1 MSWVGGLRARAW
13 LLLSGRKAEAR
24 MDEEFRFHVEMEIDK
39 RVREGMDPAEARRQ
53 ALIAFGGV
61 ERHKEMM
68 RDGRGGRWL
77 GDFLRD
83 VRFAIRAAA
92 KDRGFTFMAALIIA
106 VGVGATTAVFT
117 LVNAVLLRPLP
128 VPAPERLYALTESRV
143 GAVAQSYDGTALP
156 YARYVA
162 YRDATTA
169 VFSGLAAQRSV
180 SFALRAGGETTSV
193 RGALTSGNYFG
204 VLEVHPALGRFFTA
218 DDDDAV
224 VLSNAMWR
232 DRFGSD
238 PAVVG
243 RTIWLDGLALPV
255 VGVAPPGF
263 VGTNPMQRVDL
274 WVPIVAARRAQGLT
288 SMASWMF
295 LFGRLG
301 PGVPVARADALVDAV
316 AKRVPPNEPQSRVHG
331 ARLESMNGLFRG
343 DARTMVGK
351 LLAMILCAAALVL
364 LIACANVAGMLSARG
379 VSRRREVAIRR
390 AIGAGR
396 GRLIRQ
402 LLTESALLAVIGG
415 AGGVLIAETGA
426 RLAKA
431 TNLFG
436 TVDVTPDLRVLG
448 FALAL
453 TSVTAVLFGLLPAL
467 QTSRPDVVGSLKDGG
482 WRGGTRS
489 GTGRSV
495 FVAGQLALAI
505 CLLVLAGL
513 FVHSF
518 QRASNVALGYDPGG
532 VVVATTDLG
541 PRGYDEAR
549 GRAFYSALE
558 EGVRALPGVESA
570 ALAQYAL
577 LGAYSGN
584 DMRNTESG
592 SDERYES
599 GVGQVRVDTAFL
611 STVRMPIVAG
621 RGFTK
626 EDARGAPLVAIVNE
640 SLARRFWP
648 GQRAVGKS
656 VRTMGKE
663 MRVVGVVRDGLYDFR
678 AVGLPA
684 GFALFPFAQ
693 QYARQMT
700 LHVRLYP
707 NTRPAEVI
715 RGIRGVV
722 RSLDPDVA
730 VQDAGPLS
738 VPASRVLEPQRLLS
752 LFLTLFGLVGILLS
766 GLGVFG
772 TLSFQ
777 VAQRSREFGIRV
789 ALGAPRHSVVSSVVR
804 RTAAVGVVGAG
815 IGLVAS
821 AGAAVVLHRFL
832 YGVGVVDPL
841 TLLSATLILLAVALI
856 ASFVPVRRAMR
867 VDPVVVLRAE

>member
-1 MSWVGGLRARAW
+1 
-13 LLLSGRKAEAR
+13 
-24 MDEEFRFHVEMEIDK
+24 
-39 RVREGMDPAEARRQ
+39 
-53 ALIAFGGV
+53 
-61 ERHKEMM
+61 
-68 RDGRGGRWL
+68 
-77 GDFLRD
+77 
-83 VRFAIRAAA
+83 
-92 KDRGFTFMAALIIA
+92 
-106 VGVGATTAVFT
+106 
-117 LVNAVLLRPLP
+117 
-128 VPAPERLYALTESRV
+128 
-143 GAVAQSYDGTALP
+143 
-156 YARYVA
+156 
-162 YRDATTA
+162 
-169 VFSGLAAQRSV
+169 
-180 SFALRAGGETTSV
+180 
-193 RGALTSGNYFG
+193 
-204 VLEVHPALGRFFTA
+204 
-218 DDDDAV
+218 
-224 VLSNAMWR
+224 
-232 DRFGSD
+232 
-238 PAVVG
+238 
-243 RTIWLDGLALPV
+243 
-255 VGVAPPGF
+255 
-263 VGTNPMQRVDL
+263 
-274 WVPIVAARRAQGLT
+274 
-288 SMASWMF
+288 
-295 LFGRLG
+295 
-301 PGVPVARADALVDAV
+301 
-316 AKRVPPNEPQSRVHG
+316 
-331 ARLESMNGLFRG
+331 
-343 DARTMVGK
+343 
-351 LLAMILCAAALVL
+351 MILCAAALVL